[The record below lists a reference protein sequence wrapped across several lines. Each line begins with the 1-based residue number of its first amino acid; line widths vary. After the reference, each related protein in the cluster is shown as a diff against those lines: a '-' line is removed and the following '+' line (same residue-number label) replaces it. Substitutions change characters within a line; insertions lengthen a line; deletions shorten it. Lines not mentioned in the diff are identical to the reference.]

1 MKKKGSYFKN
11 KRITVM
17 GLGLLGRGIGDAEF
31 LARQGAELIVTDL
44 KTESELLSSVKRLQ
58 GFKNIHF
65 SLGGHKL
72 EDFRNRDFILK
83 AAGVPL
89 RSPYLEE
96 AQKNNIPIEM
106 STALFADLSGAR
118 IVGIT
123 GTRGKST
130 VTFMVFE
137 ALQKEKKAGR
147 LKGNVF
153 LGGNVRGL
161 STLALLEDVCEDDM
175 VVLELDSWQ
184 LQGFRTR
191 KISPHISVFTTFMPD
206 HMNYYNNDLRAYFYD
221 KSAIYEFQKAG
232 DALIVTEFVAEKMA
246 EFKMGTSHSNILVV
260 RPDSF
265 NPDQTLLVPGEHNRY
280 NAELARGALRFCG
293 VDDVFIHDYLSEF
306 KGVPGRLEKIAEKK
320 GKVFYND
327 TTATTPEAATAAINA
342 LNESVI
348 TLIAGGSDKGLDFS
362 KFIEVLEKIKTI
374 ILLPGEGTKRLLNES
389 NGTLSDKVILVRTMK
404 EAVSKADSLSQAG
417 EIVLLSPGCASFGLF
432 INEFDRGDQF
442 VRAVQE
448 L

>member
-1 MKKKGSYFKN
+1 
-11 KRITVM
+11 M